1 MTNAITINNQD
12 LALRQYKGQMVI
24 TFKDI
29 DLVHNR
35 PQGTASRNFRRNR
48 QHFIEGEDYFKICPD
63 EIRRHKI
70 MSISPKVRE
79 DIVFITESGYLM
91 LVKSF
96 TDDLSWEV
104 QRQLVKTYFRYKEQ
118 FSVSESKQAKEYEY
132 FDKTYNGEPVLTTA
146 DIEHITSI
154 KQATI
159 AWWFRQKAE
168 AVKDYYYL
176 EKLELQKFKNENPR
190 LPRLS
195 KQLYAI
201 TRSGFVKFCKAYG
214 INMEEP
220 KCFEQK
226 EQPRISA
233 VHRIYDTFC
242 KYYDI
247 KRYQLTE
254 DTAKILKC
262 GENGIVN
269 ESCILRKTDND
280 EYKIFTDPT
289 MPLLERQFT
298 LTENLGRIMAGQLR
312 EDANPDINYDQ
323 EARLFGIVV
332 MAMSLFFDK

>member
-12 LALRQYKGQMVI
+12 LALRQYNGQMVI

-35 PQGTASRNFRRNR
+35 PQGTASRNFRANKS
-48 QHFIEGEDYFKICPD
+48 HFIEGEDYFRITPD
-63 EIRRHKI
+63 EFRRTIGTMDK
-70 MSISPKVRE
+70 RQQN
-79 DIVFITESGYLM
+79 DIVLITESGYLM

-118 FSVSESKQAKEYEY
+118 FSEFKPKTDKTYEY
-132 FDKTYNGEPVLTTA
+132 FDKTYNGVPVLTSA
-146 DIEHITSI
+146 DMEYLTKINHS
-154 KQATI
+154 TI
-159 AWWFRQKAE
+159 DWNLRTKFISG
-168 AVKDYYYL
+168 KDFYYIFGN
-176 EKLELQKFKNENPR
+176 ELKKYKKENPKA
-190 LPRLS
+190 S
-195 KQLYAI
+195 KMSSALYLV
-201 TRSGFVKFCKAYG
+201 TREGFIKICRAYG
-214 INMEEP
+214 VQIETP

-254 DTAKILKC
+254 DAAKILKC

-312 EDANPDINYDQ
+312 ENANPDINYDQ

-332 MAMSLFFDK
+332 MAMSLFFDN

>member
-1 MTNAITINNQD
+1 MKKLMKFENSDIQMIQINGIWYFELYSIGMALGQFRIAKGKKYPAKDRIDKNAKNAEI
-12 LALRQYKGQMVI
+12 KPV
-24 TFKDI
+24 
-29 DLVHNR
+29 V
-35 PQGTASRNFRRNR
+35 RNA
-48 QHFIEGEDYFKICPD
+48 QP
-63 EIRRHKI
+63 
-70 MSISPKVRE
+70 
-79 DIVFITESGYLM
+79 FITEEQLYDLM
-91 LVKSF
+91 LETR
-96 TDDLSWEV
+96 TDKCRVFRKWLTNEV
-104 QRQLVKTYFRYKEQ
+104 LPALNHEGTYTMKHEPKTDKP
-118 FSVSESKQAKEYEY
+118 YEY
-132 FDKTYNGEPVLTTA
+132 FDKTYNGVPVLTTA

-159 AWWFRQKAE
+159 VWWFRQKAE

-220 KCFEQK
+220 KCFEVK
-226 EQPRISA
+226 EEPKIST

-242 KYYDI
+242 KHYNI

-254 DTAKILKC
+254 DMAKILEC
-262 GENGIVN
+262 GENGITN
-269 ESCILRKTDND
+269 ESCILRKTDSD

-289 MPLLERQFT
+289 MPLLERQFMI
-298 LTENLGRIMAGQLR
+298 TENLGRIMAGQLR
-312 EDANPDINYDQ
+312 ENANPDINYDQ

>member
-1 MTNAITINNQD
+1 MKFENSDIQMIQINGIWYFELYSIGMALGQFRIAKGKKYPAKDRIDKNAKNAEI
-12 LALRQYKGQMVI
+12 KPV
-24 TFKDI
+24 
-29 DLVHNR
+29 V
-35 PQGTASRNFRRNR
+35 RNA
-48 QHFIEGEDYFKICPD
+48 QP
-63 EIRRHKI
+63 
-70 MSISPKVRE
+70 
-79 DIVFITESGYLM
+79 FITEEQLYDLM
-91 LVKSF
+91 LETR
-96 TDDLSWEV
+96 TDKCRVFRKWLTNEV
-104 QRQLVKTYFRYKEQ
+104 LPALNHEGTYTMKHEP
-118 FSVSESKQAKEYEY
+118 KPAKEYEY

-242 KYYDI
+242 KQYNI

-312 EDANPDINYDQ
+312 ENANPDINYDQ

>member
-1 MTNAITINNQD
+1 MKKLMKFENSDIQMIQINGIWYFELYSIGMALGQFRIAKGKKYPAKDRIDKNAKNAEI
-12 LALRQYKGQMVI
+12 KPV
-24 TFKDI
+24 
-29 DLVHNR
+29 V
-35 PQGTASRNFRRNR
+35 RNA
-48 QHFIEGEDYFKICPD
+48 QP
-63 EIRRHKI
+63 
-70 MSISPKVRE
+70 
-79 DIVFITESGYLM
+79 FITEEQLYDLM
-91 LVKSF
+91 LETR
-96 TDDLSWEV
+96 TDKCRVFRKWLTNEV
-104 QRQLVKTYFRYKEQ
+104 LPALNHEGTYTMKHEP
-118 FSVSESKQAKEYEY
+118 KPAKEYEY

-242 KYYDI
+242 KQYNI

-312 EDANPDINYDQ
+312 ENANPDINYDQ

>member
-1 MTNAITINNQD
+1 MTSTITVNNQN
-12 LALRQYKGQMVI
+12 LTLRQYKGQMVV

-35 PQGTASRNFRRNR
+35 PQGTASRNFRANKS
-48 QHFIEGEDYFKICPD
+48 HFIEGEDYFRITPD
-63 EIRRHKI
+63 EFRRTIGTMDK
-70 MSISPKVRE
+70 RQQN
-79 DIVFITESGYLM
+79 DIVLITESGYLM

-118 FSVSESKQAKEYEY
+118 FSEFKPKTDKTYEY
-132 FDKTYNGEPVLTTA
+132 FDKTYNGVPVLTSA
-146 DIEHITSI
+146 DMEYLTKINHS
-154 KQATI
+154 TI
-159 AWWFRQKAE
+159 DWNLRTKFISG
-168 AVKDYYYL
+168 KDFYYIFGN
-176 EKLELQKFKNENPR
+176 ELKKYKKENPKA
-190 LPRLS
+190 S
-195 KQLYAI
+195 KMSSALYLV
-201 TRSGFVKFCKAYG
+201 TREGFIKICRAYG
-214 INMEEP
+214 VQIETP

-242 KYYDI
+242 KQYNI

-312 EDANPDINYDQ
+312 ENANPDINYDQ

>member
-1 MTNAITINNQD
+1 MKFENSDIQMIQINGIWYFELYSIGMALGQFRIAKGKKYPAKDRIDKNAKNAEI
-12 LALRQYKGQMVI
+12 KPV
-24 TFKDI
+24 
-29 DLVHNR
+29 V
-35 PQGTASRNFRRNR
+35 RNA
-48 QHFIEGEDYFKICPD
+48 QP
-63 EIRRHKI
+63 
-70 MSISPKVRE
+70 
-79 DIVFITESGYLM
+79 FITEEQLYDLM
-91 LVKSF
+91 LETR
-96 TDDLSWEV
+96 TDKCRVFRKWLTNEV
-104 QRQLVKTYFRYKEQ
+104 LPALNHEGTYTMKHEPKTDKP
-118 FSVSESKQAKEYEY
+118 YEY

-226 EQPRISA
+226 EQPKISA

-242 KYYDI
+242 KHYNI

-312 EDANPDINYDQ
+312 ENANPDINYDQ

>member
-1 MTNAITINNQD
+1 MKKLMKFENSDIQMIQINGIWYFELYSIGMALGQFRIAKGKKYPAKDRIDKNAKNAEI
-12 LALRQYKGQMVI
+12 KPV
-24 TFKDI
+24 
-29 DLVHNR
+29 V
-35 PQGTASRNFRRNR
+35 RNA
-48 QHFIEGEDYFKICPD
+48 QP
-63 EIRRHKI
+63 
-70 MSISPKVRE
+70 
-79 DIVFITESGYLM
+79 FITEEQLYDLM
-91 LVKSF
+91 LETR
-96 TDDLSWEV
+96 TDKCRVFRKWLTNEV
-104 QRQLVKTYFRYKEQ
+104 LPALNHEGTYTMKHEPKTDKP
-118 FSVSESKQAKEYEY
+118 YEY
-132 FDKTYNGEPVLTTA
+132 FDKTYNGVPVLTSA
-146 DIEHITSI
+146 DMEYLTKINHS
-154 KQATI
+154 TI
-159 AWWFRQKAE
+159 DWNLRTKFISG
-168 AVKDYYYL
+168 KDFYYIFGD
-176 EKLELQKFKNENPR
+176 ELKKYKKENPKA
-190 LPRLS
+190 S
-195 KQLYAI
+195 KMSSALYLV
-201 TRSGFVKFCKAYG
+201 TREGFIKICRAYG
-214 INMEEP
+214 VQIETP

-242 KYYDI
+242 KQYNI

-312 EDANPDINYDQ
+312 ENANPDINYDQ

>member
-12 LALRQYKGQMVI
+12 LALRQYNGQMVI

-35 PQGTASRNFRRNR
+35 PQGTAGRNFRVNKK
-48 QHFIEGEDYFKICPD
+48 HFIEGEDYFKIQPD
-63 EIRRHKI
+63 EIHRVGIK
-70 MSISPKVRE
+70 SPNGG
-79 DIVFITESGYLM
+79 IVVTESGYLM

-118 FSVSESKQAKEYEY
+118 FSEFKPKTDKTYEY
-132 FDKTYNGEPVLTTA
+132 FDKTYNGVPVLTSA
-146 DIEHITSI
+146 DMEYLTKINHS
-154 KQATI
+154 TI
-159 AWWFRQKAE
+159 DWNLRTKFISG
-168 AVKDYYYL
+168 KDFYYIFGD
-176 EKLELQKFKNENPR
+176 ELKKYKKENPKA
-190 LPRLS
+190 S
-195 KQLYAI
+195 KMSSALYLV
-201 TRSGFVKFCKAYG
+201 TREGFIKICRAYG
-214 INMEEP
+214 VQIETP

-254 DTAKILKC
+254 DAAKILKC

-289 MPLLERQFT
+289 MPLLERQFI

-312 EDANPDINYDQ
+312 ENANPDINYDQ